1 MAGPPGWLDL
11 SFSRRSLFGML
22 LGVLLSVM
30 FGPLFSDMFVATFIR
45 LAIYSNRLYA
55 LCRSGHKRPS
65 ERPAGQSRDCDRA
78 TCGVRLATR

>member
-30 FGPLFSDMFVATFIR
+30 FGAPFGDVFLATFIR
-45 LAIYSNRLYA
+45 LAIYSDPLYA
-55 LCRSGHKRPS
+55 LSRRGHKRPS
-65 ERPAGQSRDCDRA
+65 ERPARQSGDCDRA
-78 TCGVRLATR
+78 TFGV